1 MEVRSVDADVLQ
13 GTVVEPGEFPIGLPG
28 FIPAAHPPPAIRY
41 CEPKFRAGRVAD
53 GNCLEWFHR
62 CVPFFSLST
71 DCLKRQ
77 RAVHSAYCAETL

>member
-28 FIPAAHPPPAIRY
+28 FIPAARPPPAIRY

-62 CVPFFSLST
+62 CVPFSL
-71 DCLKRQ
+71 
-77 RAVHSAYCAETL
+77 AVHRLSQAAARCALRLLR